1 MKMKH
6 MEWIEMKEY
15 KKSLSQI
22 QMKCHIS
29 KQQLQVFFSQIILK
43 MRTTSNLSKD
53 AVDVESDASCEEL
66 DDFEGSSSDDDDI
79 FVDKYHV
86 KQDLTKKKKMVNK
99 SKRLVER
106 LHISIV
112 DPSTSRW
119 YSESLRLKNFLLIVK
134 AKK

>member
-1 MKMKH
+1 

-29 KQQLQVFFSQIILK
+29 KQQRQVFLSQIILQ

-53 AVDVESDASCEEL
+53 AVGVESDASCEEL

-119 YSESLRLKNFLLIVK
+119 YSESLKLKNFLLIVK